1 MIPRILQDQ
10 KEEEIEETVTARM
23 VKIREDNTLEMEDLV
38 GAGPDLGN
46 AEEDV
51 TLDLL
56 VTDKIEIGMIEDVV
70 EILGLDHLEVAM
82 IMILMTMEIENATI
96 LQIKKEEEGVIMAE
110 GTREGMTAVVE
121 KIVMTQDRALLTAV
135 KEVEEINTEMTPKK
149 ESQDT
154 TVILLEK
161 IRTRVL
167 RRNVNLIKK
176 NIRTELMKFNKI
188 TLNC

>member
-23 VKIREDNTLEMEDLV
+23 AKIREDNSLEMENLV

-56 VTDKIEIGMIEDVV
+56 VTGIEIGMIEDVV

-110 GTREGMTAVVE
+110 GTREGMTAAVE

-135 KEVEEINTEMTPKK
+135 KEVEEINIEMTPKK

-161 IRTRVL
+161 ILTRV
-167 RRNVNLIKK
+167 
-176 NIRTELMKFNKI
+176 
-188 TLNC
+188 